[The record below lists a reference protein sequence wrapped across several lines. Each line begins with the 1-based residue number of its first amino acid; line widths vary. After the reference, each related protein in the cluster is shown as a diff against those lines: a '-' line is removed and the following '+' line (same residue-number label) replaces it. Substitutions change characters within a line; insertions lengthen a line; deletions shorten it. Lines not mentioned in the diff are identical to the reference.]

1 MKPYQTI
8 NMKALKLITC
18 LCAMAAI
25 PAYGQTAASGT
36 ESITRNVTVEK
47 AYDPTSIEVNK
58 ISPVP
63 PKEEYTPEQPSVT
76 YSTWSKAEEVNTTP
90 DKLKAE
96 QYENSETADIKKGI
110 FKAGLG
116 FYWQVLGEFYYPLL
130 QGDKYLLDVNL
141 KHLSNWSNIRLEDG
155 TVPRAM
161 TQNTSANV
169 TFESQFRDARLN
181 SALDFSYNGFDY
193 YGKSTV
199 PLINDPIKDTIGTY
213 TTVGLN
219 FNLFSTNTK
228 KAFQYNTTLG
238 YDYFGRNFGVSN
250 NCILVKAE
258 LGGEVGNGE
267 LGTDID
273 IDTNIKGITEEST
286 GTHKS
291 EAGCLISIM
300 PYYKLIGKTWDLKIG
315 GNLYI
320 LAAEATKRPVTGS
333 ANIEGRFGLVPG
345 LFHLYT
351 GIKGSFVENT
361 YPNIIKENPYIKPL
375 LNIEPTYTPLNI
387 SFGMKVNIMEG
398 LLFDLGFDYSL
409 ILDQYYYVN
418 DTINGNYYNTF
429 DVTYENTTNKVSI
442 EAGLYFDYIKNLNVS
457 LVGKYN
463 YWGVTDNQFA
473 WQKPAW
479 EIKLEANYTIKE
491 KWQIG
496 LSYNFLGGRFA
507 RVGTDAVPM
516 TDIHD
521 LNIYVSYKALD
532 WLSVFANGK
541 NLINIQADKYYGYR
555 NFGINGMIGATFSF

>member
-1 MKPYQTI
+1 MKPYLTI

-18 LCAMAAI
+18 LCVMASI
-25 PAYGQTAASGT
+25 PAYGQEAVSET

-47 AYDPTSIEVNK
+47 AYDPTTIEVTK
-58 ISPVP
+58 ISTVP

-96 QYENSETADIKKGI
+96 QYENPETADTKNGI

-116 FYWQVLGEFYYPLL
+116 FYWQVLGEFYYPILR
-130 QGDKYLLDVNL
+130 GDKYLLDVNL

-155 TVPRAM
+155 SVPRAM
-161 TQNTSANV
+161 TQNTSANI
-169 TFESQFRDARLN
+169 TFESQFRDSRLN

-199 PLINDPIKDTIGTY
+199 PVINDPIKDTIGIY
-213 TTVGLN
+213 TTVGVNL
-219 FNLFSTNTK
+219 NLFSTNTK

-238 YDYFGRNFGVSN
+238 YNYLGRNFGLSN
-250 NCILVKAE
+250 HNILVKAE

-286 GTHKS
+286 GTYRS

-320 LAAEATKRPVTGS
+320 LAADSTKRPVTGS
-333 ANIEGRFGLVPG
+333 ANIEGRFGLVPE

-375 LNIEPTYTPLNI
+375 LSIEPTYTPLNI
-387 SFGMKVNIMEG
+387 ALGMKVNIMQG

-429 DVTYENTTNKVSI
+429 DVTYENTTNKVSVQ
-442 EAGLYFDYIKNLNVS
+442 AGLYFDYVKNLNIS

-463 YWGVTDNQFA
+463 YWGVTDNECA

-479 EIKLEANYTIKE
+479 EIKLEASYIIKE

-496 LSYNFLGGRFA
+496 LSYNFLGERYA
-507 RVGTDAVPM
+507 RVGTETIRM

-521 LNIYVSYKALD
+521 LNVYVSYKALD